1 MSDGQTFILVL
12 AAFYLWES
20 IYWVLPQST
29 GWIRCLK
36 YWKQSQAHD
45 LLYGRQ
51 KAILFNPWP
60 GIWFPQCLAAELPF
74 HLAKDRLI
82 LPEGRYLDWNDLE
95 LRQEASD
102 LYLINDYHLKLPNA
116 NYAAHLLEL
125 LQELKEAPPPQRER
139 SIELFYITHFN
150 PTRAS
155 RLVHRA
161 KAITQLLRLNG
172 LFLTLIFFGAI
183 PLSYIL
189 RKETIFPYVLLT
201 AFFFVIYQSFVA
213 FFTTKRLDP
222 KSKKQRWVVALSSLF
237 PWQAMHAGQHLM
249 SHSLP
254 LQHPLAVSAAL
265 SNQKSLK
272 QQLSIYLRH
281 LTFSLEAPPPETFG
295 SALDRFIAQQ
305 GFSKTD
311 LIAPPKQAD
320 QSTAS
325 YCPCC
330 HAQYREN
337 FSTCSDCHGVELE
350 PFEKC

>member
-20 IYWVLPQST
+20 IYWVLPQSS
-29 GWIRCLK
+29 GWIRCFK
-36 YWKQSQAHD
+36 YWKQSKAHD

-60 GIWFPQCLAAELPF
+60 SIWFPQCLAAELPF
-74 HLAKDRLI
+74 HLTKDRLI
-82 LPEGRYLDWNDLE
+82 LPEGRFLDWQDVE

-102 LYLINDYHLKLPNA
+102 LYLKNDYHLKLPNA
-116 NYAAHLLEL
+116 KYAAHLLEL
-125 LQELKEAPPPQRER
+125 LQELKKAPLPQRER
-139 SIELFYITHFN
+139 SIELFYKTHFC
-150 PTRAS
+150 PTRVS
-155 RLVHRA
+155 RLVRRA
-161 KAITQLLRLNG
+161 KALTHLLRFNG
-172 LFLTLIFFGAI
+172 LILTLICFGAI

-189 RKETIFPYVLLT
+189 RKETVFPYVLLS
-201 AFFFVIYQSFVA
+201 ALVFVIYQSVAA

-249 SHSLP
+249 SQSLP

-265 SNQKSLK
+265 SNRKSVK

-281 LTFSLEAPPPETFG
+281 LTFSKDAPPPETFLN
-295 SALDRFIAQQ
+295 ALDHFTAQQ
-305 GFSKTD
+305 GFSKKD
-311 LIAPPKQAD
+311 LIVPPKQAD
-320 QSTAS
+320 KSTAS

-337 FSTCSDCHGVELE
+337 FSTCSDCHGVELK
-350 PFEKC
+350 PFETT

>member
-20 IYWVLPQST
+20 IYWVLPQSA

-36 YWKQSQAHD
+36 YWKQSKTHD
-45 LLYGRQ
+45 LLYGRR

-60 GIWFPQCLAAELPF
+60 SIWFPQCLAAELPF
-74 HLAKDRLI
+74 HLTKDRLI
-82 LPEGRYLDWNDLE
+82 LPEGRYLDWQDAE

-102 LYLINDYHLKLPNA
+102 LYLRNDYKLKLPNGK
-116 NYAAHLLEL
+116 YAAHLLEL
-125 LQELKEAPPPQRER
+125 LQELKDATLPQRER
-139 SIELFYITHFN
+139 SIELFYKTHFS
-150 PTRAS
+150 PMRSA

-161 KAITQLLRLNG
+161 KAITQWLRFNG
-172 LFLTLIFFGAI
+172 FILTLIFFGAI

-189 RKETIFPYVLLT
+189 RKETVFPYVLLS
-201 AFFFVIYQSFVA
+201 AFVFVIYQSFIA

-237 PWQAMHAGQHLM
+237 PWQAMHAGQQLM
-249 SHSLP
+249 SQSLP

-265 SNQKSLK
+265 DNRKSLK
-272 QQLSIYLRH
+272 LQLSIYLRH
-281 LTFSLEAPPPETFG
+281 LTFSMDAPPPETFQ
-295 SALDRFIAQQ
+295 SALDHFIAQQ
-305 GFSKTD
+305 GFSKKD

-320 QSTAS
+320 QSTAN

-337 FSTCSDCHGVELE
+337 FSSCSDCHGVELE
-350 PFEKC
+350 PFEKR